1 MNTSKVIKPA
11 AKRIKRPQALRSIKY
26 QQLQDRSRYKQYS
39 IGREAA
45 ILPGSSLILCLIAI
59 FSLVGQG
66 DLPLAYRLEYMC
78 FRTMLI

>member
-11 AKRIKRPQALRSIKY
+11 AKRIKRSRELSIKY

-66 DLPLAYRLEYMC
+66 DLP
-78 FRTMLI
+78 